1 MLPNYQTF
9 SEVGR
14 TGLKRWG
21 GRIHEEFLPELS
33 GMNAIRVYREMREN
47 DPVVGA
53 ILFAIEM
60 LMRQVSWRVDPVSQ
74 NNADLEAA
82 EFLESCLEDMSQTWG
97 DTISEIL
104 SFLVY
109 GWSFHETVYKRRL
122 GESRDPTKNSKHK
135 DGRIGWRKLP
145 IRAQETLMEW
155 EFDESGGVQAMR
167 QQPPPDFITR
177 TIPMDKALLF
187 RTRTEKGNPEG
198 RSILRNAYRCFSSD
212 TELLT
217 ERGWKF
223 VGDITTSDRL
233 ATLHPETGCVEY
245 QKPVAV
251 WEYDYDGEL
260 IHAYSRFVDQLVTPN
275 HRMWVRRDHK
285 ANFEFIEASDCPK
298 SVSFSASGQWA
309 ASDASTVKVG
319 DYDIPVSLWSPFLG
333 FWLSEGHTWSD
344 GVRHETGITQNEG
357 PVADEIRR
365 LVSQLPW
372 SCFEQK
378 DGKKVRWTFTRRDIH
393 DHLAPF
399 GKQQTRHVPL
409 YVFEWSSSQIKELL
423 RAYADGDGTVIGD
436 TADGYRGTQVIY
448 TSSKNMADD
457 LMHLILLAGLR
468 PAVRWQ
474 DGTGFGEGVWV
485 VTAGKPFSN
494 MRAKWGRKRYTGK
507 VYCPSTNNGIVY
519 TRRNGKCS
527 WSGNCWYFKRRI
539 EEIEG
544 IGIERDLAGLPVLTP
559 PDNLNIWDDSD
570 PEMVRLRREA
580 EEMVQG
586 VRRDQMEGVVKPN
599 GWEFSLLS
607 TGGRRQIDVGAV
619 IERYDRRIAMTVL
632 ADFILL
638 GHEKVGSFALA
649 SSKTDLFGVALGAWL
664 DSIAAVFN
672 RYAIP
677 RLFALN
683 PGLPQEYLPQLKH
696 GDIESPDLKELG
708 AFIKDM
714 TGVGV
719 IIPDPELESYV
730 RQVAHLPERM
740 EDEE

>member
-1 MLPNYQTF
+1 MPNYQTF

-53 ILFAIEM
+53 IMFAIEM

-167 QQPPPDFITR
+167 QQPPPDFISR

-198 RSILRNAYRCFSSD
+198 RSILRNAYR
-212 TELLT
+212 
-217 ERGWKF
+217 
-223 VGDITTSDRL
+223 
-233 ATLHPETGCVEY
+233 P
-245 QKPVAV
+245 
-251 WEYDYDGEL
+251 
-260 IHAYSRFVDQLVTPN
+260 
-275 HRMWVRRDHK
+275 
-285 ANFEFIEASDCPK
+285 
-298 SVSFSASGQWA
+298 
-309 ASDASTVKVG
+309 
-319 DYDIPVSLWSPFLG
+319 
-333 FWLSEGHTWSD
+333 
-344 GVRHETGITQNEG
+344 
-357 PVADEIRR
+357 
-365 LVSQLPW
+365 
-372 SCFEQK
+372 
-378 DGKKVRWTFTRRDIH
+378 
-393 DHLAPF
+393 
-399 GKQQTRHVPL
+399 
-409 YVFEWSSSQIKELL
+409 
-423 RAYADGDGTVIGD
+423 
-436 TADGYRGTQVIY
+436 
-448 TSSKNMADD
+448 
-457 LMHLILLAGLR
+457 
-468 PAVRWQ
+468 
-474 DGTGFGEGVWV
+474 
-485 VTAGKPFSN
+485 
-494 MRAKWGRKRYTGK
+494 
-507 VYCPSTNNGIVY
+507 
-519 TRRNGKCS
+519 
-527 WSGNCWYFKRRI
+527 WYFKRRI

-559 PDNLNIWDDSD
+559 PQDLNIWDDQD
-570 PEMVRLRREA
+570 PDMVLLRREA

>member
-47 DPVVGA
+47 DPVIGS

-97 DTISEIL
+97 DTISEVL

-122 GESRDPTKNSKHK
+122 GESKDPTKNSKHK

-155 EFDESGGVQAMR
+155 EFDESGGVQGMR
-167 QQPPPDFITR
+167 QQPPPDFISR
-177 TIPMDKALLF
+177 TVPMDKALLF

-198 RSILRNAYRCFSSD
+198 RSILRNAYR
-212 TELLT
+212 
-217 ERGWKF
+217 
-223 VGDITTSDRL
+223 
-233 ATLHPETGCVEY
+233 P
-245 QKPVAV
+245 
-251 WEYDYDGEL
+251 
-260 IHAYSRFVDQLVTPN
+260 
-275 HRMWVRRDHK
+275 
-285 ANFEFIEASDCPK
+285 
-298 SVSFSASGQWA
+298 
-309 ASDASTVKVG
+309 
-319 DYDIPVSLWSPFLG
+319 
-333 FWLSEGHTWSD
+333 
-344 GVRHETGITQNEG
+344 
-357 PVADEIRR
+357 
-365 LVSQLPW
+365 
-372 SCFEQK
+372 
-378 DGKKVRWTFTRRDIH
+378 
-393 DHLAPF
+393 
-399 GKQQTRHVPL
+399 
-409 YVFEWSSSQIKELL
+409 
-423 RAYADGDGTVIGD
+423 
-436 TADGYRGTQVIY
+436 
-448 TSSKNMADD
+448 
-457 LMHLILLAGLR
+457 
-468 PAVRWQ
+468 
-474 DGTGFGEGVWV
+474 
-485 VTAGKPFSN
+485 
-494 MRAKWGRKRYTGK
+494 
-507 VYCPSTNNGIVY
+507 
-519 TRRNGKCS
+519 
-527 WSGNCWYFKRRI
+527 WYFKRRI

-559 PDNLNIWDDSD
+559 PENLNVWDDND
-570 PEMVRLRREA
+570 PDMVRLRQEA
-580 EEMVQG
+580 EQMVQG
-586 VRRDQMEGVVKPN
+586 IRRDQMEGVVKPF
-599 GWEFSLLS
+599 GWDFSLLS

-683 PGLPQEYLPQLKH
+683 PGLPQEDLPQLKH

-719 IIPDPELESYV
+719 IIPDPELENYV

>member
-1 MLPNYQTF
+1 MSLLPNYQTF

-47 DPVVGA
+47 DPVIGS

-97 DTISEIL
+97 DTISEVL

-122 GESRDPTKNSKHK
+122 GESKDPTKNSKHK

-155 EFDESGGVQAMR
+155 EFDESGGVQGMR
-167 QQPPPDFITR
+167 QQPPPDFISR
-177 TIPMDKALLF
+177 TVPMDKALLF

-198 RSILRNAYRCFSSD
+198 RSILRNAYR
-212 TELLT
+212 
-217 ERGWKF
+217 
-223 VGDITTSDRL
+223 
-233 ATLHPETGCVEY
+233 P
-245 QKPVAV
+245 
-251 WEYDYDGEL
+251 
-260 IHAYSRFVDQLVTPN
+260 
-275 HRMWVRRDHK
+275 
-285 ANFEFIEASDCPK
+285 
-298 SVSFSASGQWA
+298 
-309 ASDASTVKVG
+309 
-319 DYDIPVSLWSPFLG
+319 
-333 FWLSEGHTWSD
+333 
-344 GVRHETGITQNEG
+344 
-357 PVADEIRR
+357 
-365 LVSQLPW
+365 
-372 SCFEQK
+372 
-378 DGKKVRWTFTRRDIH
+378 
-393 DHLAPF
+393 
-399 GKQQTRHVPL
+399 
-409 YVFEWSSSQIKELL
+409 
-423 RAYADGDGTVIGD
+423 
-436 TADGYRGTQVIY
+436 
-448 TSSKNMADD
+448 
-457 LMHLILLAGLR
+457 
-468 PAVRWQ
+468 
-474 DGTGFGEGVWV
+474 
-485 VTAGKPFSN
+485 
-494 MRAKWGRKRYTGK
+494 
-507 VYCPSTNNGIVY
+507 
-519 TRRNGKCS
+519 
-527 WSGNCWYFKRRI
+527 WYFKRRI

-559 PDNLNIWDDSD
+559 PENLNVWDDND
-570 PEMVRLRREA
+570 PDMVRLRQEA
-580 EEMVQG
+580 EQMVQG
-586 VRRDQMEGVVKPN
+586 IRRDQMEGVVKPF
-599 GWEFSLLS
+599 GWDFSLLS

-683 PGLPQEYLPQLKH
+683 PGLPQEDLPQLKH

-719 IIPDPELESYV
+719 IIPDPELENYV